1 MGFSSTLQG
10 KAAHEALLLRQD
22 AELRLL
28 DTMKRCLLQKSK
40 CDKEYSVALATVA
53 QQGLK
58 SDRADEL
65 QGNFYLFI
73 KFIETVKEGRG
84 NEFCFFKLR
93 KPQRR
98 LKTNKN

>member
-28 DTMKRCLLQKSK
+28 DTMKRCMLQKAK

-58 SDRADEL
+58 TDRADEL
-65 QGNFYLFI
+65 QGKIFI
-73 KFIETVKEGRG
+73 YIYFLGR
-84 NEFCFFKLR
+84 EEMMCFFV
-93 KPQRR
+93 
-98 LKTNKN
+98 

>member
-28 DTMKRCLLQKSK
+28 DTMKRCMLQKAK

-58 SDRADEL
+58 TDRADEL
-65 QGNFYLFI
+65 QGKIFI
-73 KFIETVKEGRG
+73 FIYFLGR
-84 NEFCFFKLR
+84 EEMMCFFV
-93 KPQRR
+93 
-98 LKTNKN
+98 